1 MAISLTLF
9 LLSSAIGIIIIK
21 FTQNKIYLIML

>member
-9 LLSSAIGIIIIK
+9 LLSSAIGVIIIK
-21 FTQNKIYLIML
+21 FIQNKIYLIML